1 MSKRVLH
8 FFFTVHSQSLRAVGR
23 NRHLGMDGTSI
34 QSLSARS
41 DISAVPIETQQID
54 QSVDSYGH
62 FGWLGW
68 IDNHSLEMLRNPTVW
83 KVFSPIPNVMGVA
96 FIAFQYTCIF
106 NDPWITHYLYNYV
119 GLPKYSTFSWQ
130 SMPVYFM
137 AALSTCLCLSP
148 QSGRVTRLMERNYD
162 GVISSSNSDD
172 ISIYSFTDC
181 ESEVRELYTID
192 VLSDMT
198 VKRIVSD

>member
-1 MSKRVLH
+1 M
-8 FFFTVHSQSLRAVGR
+8 
-23 NRHLGMDGTSI
+23 
-34 QSLSARS
+34 
-41 DISAVPIETQQID
+41 
-54 QSVDSYGH
+54 
-62 FGWLGW
+62 
-68 IDNHSLEMLRNPTVW
+68 
-83 KVFSPIPNVMGVA
+83 
-96 FIAFQYTCIF
+96 
-106 NDPWITHYLYNYV
+106 
-119 GLPKYSTFSWQ
+119 YS
-130 SMPVYFM
+130 M
-137 AALSTCLCLSP
+137 AAMSTWLSLSP